1 MEFSPVVIEK
11 LIMLW
16 DDLEAFAPNETSA
29 ANIHLMKTLADWLEA
44 DYAYWC
50 GLLRM
55 ADGEV
60 AAADPIGGWRN
71 RVHQPYKIPD
81 VYQEK
86 KEEILENQH
95 LSETVGA
102 ASIAIMREAGN
113 FRIRLLRE
121 LVDLSEYE
129 QSEHFEKYQ
138 MPYGLTD
145 RLYVV
150 TPLNEDTE
158 SCFCFEL
165 AGGDKRFCSEEANL
179 VGTALR
185 SVRWFQRRLFLS
197 HGLLVGDEILNEIE
211 RSIVCLLLTDKSEKE
226 IAQEIDRATST
237 THNYITGIYRKF
249 GVNNR
254 AGLMS
259 IWLG

>member
-1 MEFSPVVIEK
+1 MDFSPVVFDK
-11 LIMLW
+11 LVQLW
-16 DDLEAFAPNETSA
+16 DELESFPPNEASA
-29 ANIHLMKTLADWLEA
+29 ANIHLMKTLTGWLEA

-50 GLLRM
+50 GLLRL

-60 AAADPIGGWRN
+60 AQGDPLGGWRN
-71 RVHQPYKIPD
+71 RVQEPYKVPD
-81 VYQEK
+81 VYREK
-86 KEEILENQH
+86 KNEIFENQH
-95 LSETVGA
+95 LAETVGA
-102 ASIAIMREAGN
+102 ASVAIMRDAGS
-113 FRIRLLRE
+113 FRIGLLRE
-121 LVDLSEYE
+121 LVDLDEYE

-138 MPYGLTD
+138 MPYGLSD
-145 RLYVV
+145 RIYVV
-150 TPLNEDTE
+150 TPINEDAE

-165 AGGDKRFCSEEANL
+165 AGQGKRFTAEQANL

-197 HGLLVGDEILNEIE
+197 HGLLVGDEILSEIE
-211 RSIVCLLLTDKSEKE
+211 RSIVLLLLTDKSEKE
-226 IAQEIDRATST
+226 IAKVIKRATST
-237 THNYITGIYRKF
+237 THNYVTGIYRKF

>member
-1 MEFSPVVIEK
+1 MEFSPVVLGK
-11 LIMLW
+11 LVQLW

-29 ANIHLMKTLADWLEA
+29 ANVHLMKTLADWLEA
-44 DYAYWC
+44 DFAYWC
-50 GLLRM
+50 GLLRV
-55 ADGEV
+55 AHGEV
-60 AAADPIGGWRN
+60 AAQDPLGGWRL
-71 RVHQPYKIPD
+71 RVHEPYKLPE

-86 KEEILENQH
+86 REELLENQH
-95 LSETVGA
+95 LAETVGA
-102 ASIAIMREAGN
+102 ASIAIMREAGQ

-121 LVDLSEYE
+121 LIDLSEYE

-145 RLYVV
+145 RVYVV
-150 TPLNEDTE
+150 TPVNDDTE

-165 AGGDKRFCSEEANL
+165 AGGDKRFNQEQANL
-179 VGTALR
+179 VGTAIR

-197 HGLLVGDEILNEIE
+197 HGLLVGDEVLSAIE
-211 RSIVCLLLTDKSEKE
+211 RSIVLLLLTEKSEKE
-226 IAQEIDRATST
+226 IAQDIDRAPST
-237 THNYITGIYRKF
+237 THNYVTGIYRKF